1 MTQLYAERTDE
12 YIGLIERELDRLIPG
27 AECLQGRVME
37 AMRYSAANGGKRVRP
52 ILTLEFA
59 RLCGLHCP
67 LRARWR

>member
-52 ILTLEFA
+52 ILTL
-59 RLCGLHCP
+59 
-67 LRARWR
+67 